1 MGAAMGSPIV
11 CCPSCPVGLFRVLR
25 SPCQQRVLL
34 WEPGSSFMQQ
44 ISWGAPGKPQ
54 GTGVRHHQ
62 ALPVRDLGGAPG
74 LCGAAIS
81 PGLQAESLLL
91 PPSLPHSAFFGS
103 ELPFYPALPPLKPC
117 SRGPGSI
124 SIGQGAAVALCQAM
138 GPGAAWVRCWPWEG
152 THGAGTHGRAPTGAP
167 PAPGEINAV
176 T

>member
-11 CCPSCPVGLFRVLR
+11 CCPSCPVGLFRVLG

-91 PPSLPHSAFFGS
+91 PPSLPCSVFLGASCLFVQLCLLSSLAAGARDRNPS
-103 ELPFYPALPPLKPC
+103 GRERPWLRARLRGREPPGC
-117 SRGPGSI
+117 
-124 SIGQGAAVALCQAM
+124 
-138 GPGAAWVRCWPWEG
+138 
-152 THGAGTHGRAPTGAP
+152 GAGLGRAPMGGHPREPHQLLAR
-167 PAPGEINAV
+167 
-176 T
+176 